1 MGADVDT
8 DGDGIPNV
16 EWPEEPAEEFEDVAQ
31 YGEAWETNVK
41 RIVDEWA
48 AVSHNKATQVANL
61 QDLVNSQ
68 FLRFVEDQHTLLM
81 RTADANALVQN
92 RAANN
97 AATLDLLIAS
107 GEVDTTAQGI
117 AGLKLS
123 DAFQDVAQQAVKAAV
138 AAVPGTSAPS
148 QGTTG
153 VAQGAMQTGAG
164 VSVADLVTQVSKLA
178 GMVDLIAVKV
188 LGEEVTK
195 VK

>member
-1 MGADVDT
+1 MGAGTDT

-16 EWPEEPAEEFEDVAQ
+16 EWPEEPAEEFENVAI
-31 YGEAWETNVK
+31 YPEGWETNFK
-41 RIVDEWA
+41 LLVDNA
-48 AVSHNKATQVANL
+48 INL
-61 QDLVNSQ
+61 QGMANQ
-68 FLRFVEDQHTLLM
+68 QYMRFVEDQHTLLM
-81 RTADANALVQN
+81 RTADSNALIQN
-92 RAANN
+92 RAAQN
-97 AATLDLLIAS
+97 AATVDHQHNVNAVTLDLLIKS

-138 AAVPGTSAPS
+138 AAVPGTSAAS

-178 GMVDLIAVKV
+178 GLVDVIAAKV

>member
-1 MGADVDT
+1 MGAGTDT

-16 EWPEEPAEEFEDVAQ
+16 EWPEEPAEEFENVAI
-31 YGEAWETNVK
+31 YPEGWETNFK
-41 RIVDEWA
+41 LLVDNA
-48 AVSHNKATQVANL
+48 INL
-61 QDLVNSQ
+61 QGMANQ
-68 FLRFVEDQHTLLM
+68 QYMRFVEDQHTLLM
-81 RTADANALVQN
+81 RTADSNALIQN
-92 RAANN
+92 RAAQN
-97 AATLDLLIAS
+97 AATVDHQHNVNAVTLDLLIKS

-178 GMVDLIAVKV
+178 GLVDVIAAKV